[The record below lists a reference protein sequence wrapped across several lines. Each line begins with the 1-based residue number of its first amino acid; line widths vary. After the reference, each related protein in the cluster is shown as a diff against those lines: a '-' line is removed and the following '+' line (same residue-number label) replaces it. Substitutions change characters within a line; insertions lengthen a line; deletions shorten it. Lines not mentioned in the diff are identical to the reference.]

1 MTRDEFITE
10 LEFVFNVAEGTLRP
24 ETELHTLKTWD
35 SIGMLNVMTLMKEVN
50 VPINVGLL
58 RTSKTI
64 DDLIKLVSDNLK

>member
-1 MTRDEFITE
+1 

-50 VPINVGLL
+50 ATTNVNLL
-58 RTSKTI
+58 RQCKTI
-64 DDLIKLVSDNLK
+64 SDLVQLAADSLE